1 MMHKMASITH
11 LLIKFSLLLC
21 LGCWVWSAQAES
33 VRASRAE
40 AVINAQGQLSVSSR
54 FETALPPSLQD
65 ALQQGVTLNF
75 ELSYQLVAPKLLAYN
90 MRFNPLAESVGPVVY
105 KLSYHPLTD
114 KYRVTVG
121 TFTSDYAQLN
131 TALRSIGGIVNW
143 RVHPKGTFKRSE
155 VKDIRANVRLSLS
168 SNQLPKP
175 FQVNT
180 LTSKQWNLDSG
191 WVRLNVKA
199 G

>member
-1 MMHKMASITH
+1 MFA
-11 LLIKFSLLLC
+11 
-21 LGCWVWSAQAES
+21 AQAES
-33 VRASRAE
+33 VRANRAE
-40 AVINAQGQLSVSSR
+40 AVLTSQGQLVVNSR
-54 FETALPPSLQD
+54 FATSLPNALQD
-65 ALQQGVTLNF
+65 ALRQGVTLNF

-90 MRFNPLAESVGPVVY
+90 LRFNPLSTGIKPVVY

-121 TFTSDYAQLN
+121 TFSTEYAQLD
-131 TALRSIGGIVNW
+131 TALRSIGGIANW
-143 RVHPKGTFKRSE
+143 QVHQSGTFKRSDL
-155 VKDIRANVRLSLS
+155 KDIQANVRLNLS

-175 FQVNT
+175 FQINT

-191 WVRLNVKA
+191 WVRVQVKA